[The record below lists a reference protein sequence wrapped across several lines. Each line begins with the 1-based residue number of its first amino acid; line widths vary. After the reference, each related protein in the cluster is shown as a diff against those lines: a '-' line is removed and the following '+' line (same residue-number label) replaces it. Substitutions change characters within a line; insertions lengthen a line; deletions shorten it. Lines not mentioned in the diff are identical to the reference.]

1 MSNDDLMKQDEV
13 ARRLRVDR
21 RTLSRWRSTGT
32 GPEYLRV
39 GNAVRYE
46 SRSLEDW
53 LGGRKARSIAEE
65 KTRKAEEMQGAQK

>member
-13 ARRLRVDR
+13 ARRLRVNR
-21 RTLSRWRSTGT
+21 RTLSRWRSAGT

-65 KTRKAEEMQGAQK
+65 KTKNLQENEGA